1 MKTLT
6 LPPWLSHNPVAWVSA
21 LNAALDLAIAF
32 GVPITDTEKAAAMVL
47 IGAVSTLFVSS
58 QVTSTAKLSSLG
70 VTITPPTSVASVATV
85 TPVVSPP
92 PTVVPVTPPTP
103 PVPPVGG

>member
-1 MKTLT
+1 MNKLT
-6 LPPWLSHNPVAWVSA
+6 LPPFLSHNPVAWVA
-21 LNAALDLAIAF
+21 VINAAIDLAIAF
-32 GVPITDTEKAAAMVL
+32 GVPITDTEKAAAMVF
-47 IGAVSTLFVSS
+47 IGAVSTLFVTS

-85 TPVVSPP
+85 APVVPP
-92 PTVVPVTPPTP
+92 PPAVVTVTPPTP